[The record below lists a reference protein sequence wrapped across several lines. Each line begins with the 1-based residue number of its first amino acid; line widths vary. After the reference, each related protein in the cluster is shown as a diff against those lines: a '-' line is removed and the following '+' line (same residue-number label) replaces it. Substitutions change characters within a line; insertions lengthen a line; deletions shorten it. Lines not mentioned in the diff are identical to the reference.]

1 MGNFLHMEKEEFQM
15 KLRTPMPELTGS
27 TAWLNGEVTTSELVG
42 EKPTLI
48 HFWSISC
55 GLCKEAMP
63 NVNDFRDQYKD
74 ELNVVAVHM
83 PRSEKDV
90 DLEEIKKVAAEHDI
104 TQPIFVDSELKLTD
118 VFENQYVP
126 AYYVFDKD
134 GQLRHFQAG
143 GSGMKMLEKRVNRVL
158 DEMRNAE

>member
-1 MGNFLHMEKEEFQM
+1 M
-15 KLRTPMPELTGS
+15 KLRDQMPELTGA
-27 TAWLNGEVTTSELVG
+27 TAWLNGEVTKTELVG

-48 HFWSISC
+48 HFWSVSC
-55 GLCKEAMP
+55 HMCKEAMP
-63 NVNDFRDQYKD
+63 DVNAFRDKYKN

-83 PRSEKDV
+83 PRSEDDV
-90 DLEEIKKVAAEHDI
+90 DLENIKAVAAEHDI
-104 TQPIFVDSELKLTD
+104 TQAIYVDSELKLND
-118 VFENQYVP
+118 AFENQYVP

-158 DEMRNAE
+158 DEMKK